1 MSRDR
6 DTASA
11 LIAEARRCF
20 TEANLA
26 DPATDARVLVAGIL
40 GLSLSDVVMRGDI
53 AVCREEAER
62 VRAAVV
68 RRCKHEP
75 VHRILGHRA
84 FYGLDLRLSPATLE
98 PRPDTEILVD
108 SVLPHLKRTI
118 AEKGSARL
126 LDLGVGTGAIALA
139 LLKECPQARAVG
151 SDISEEALSTAES
164 NAYINGVAERFET
177 VRSAWFA
184 CIDGRFDIIVSNPPY
199 IPTGVVA
206 ELDPEVRDYDPLAA
220 LDGGEDGLDAYRALA
235 AGAGAFLEP
244 RGLVAVEIG
253 YDQKD
258 SVTALF
264 EAAGFSLLEARRD
277 HGGNDRVL
285 LFTTRNCCKC

>member
-1 MSRDR
+1 MSEQS
-6 DTASA
+6 DTASV
-11 LIAEARRCF
+11 LIAEARRRF
-20 TEANLA
+20 AEAELG
-26 DPATDARVLVAGIL
+26 DPSTDARVLVAGIL
-40 GLSLSDVVMRGDI
+40 GLSLSDVVMRSDI
-53 AVCREEAER
+53 AVSHEEAER
-62 VRAAVV
+62 VRAAIA

-84 FYGLDLRLSPATLE
+84 FYGLDLRLSPETLE

-108 SVLPHLKRTI
+108 CVLPHLKRMI

-151 SDISEEALSTAES
+151 SDISEEALSTAER

-177 VRSAWFA
+177 VRSAWFSH
-184 CIDGRFDIIVSNPPY
+184 IEGRFDIIVSNPPY

-206 ELDPEVRDYDPLAA
+206 ELDPEVRNYDPLTA
-220 LDGGEDGLDAYRALA
+220 LDGGQDGLDAYRALST
-235 AGAGAFLEP
+235 GAGDYLLAN
-244 RGLVAVEIG
+244 GLVAVEIG
-253 YDQKD
+253 YDQKK

-264 EAAGFSLLEARRD
+264 ENAGFSLLEAHRD
-277 HGGNDRVL
+277 YGGNDRVL
-285 LFTTRNCCKC
+285 LFTTRNCCAC

>member
-1 MSRDR
+1 MIGDR
-6 DTASA
+6 DTATA
-11 LIAEARRCF
+11 LIAEARRRF
-20 TEANLA
+20 AEASLG
-26 DPATDARVLVAGIL
+26 DPATDARVLVAGVL
-40 GLSLSDVVMRGDI
+40 GLSLSDVLMRGDV
-53 AVCREEAER
+53 AVSRKEAEQ
-62 VRAAVV
+62 VREAIS
-68 RRCKHEP
+68 RRCKREP

-84 FYGLDLRLSPATLE
+84 FYGLDLQLSPATLE

-139 LLKECPQARAVG
+139 FLKECPQVRAVG
-151 SDISEEALSTAES
+151 SDISEEALSTAER
-164 NAYINGVAERFET
+164 NAHINGVAERFET

-184 CIDGRFDIIVSNPPY
+184 CIEGRFDIIVSNPPY

-220 LDGGEDGLDAYRALA
+220 LDGGQDGLDAYRALST
-235 AGAGAFLEP
+235 GAGNFLEP
-244 RGLVAVEIG
+244 GGLVAVEIG
-253 YDQKD
+253 YDQKN

-264 EAAGFSLLEARRD
+264 DAAGFCLIEARRD
-277 HGGNDRVL
+277 YGGNDRVL
-285 LFTTRNCCKC
+285 LFTTRNCCAC

>member
-6 DTASA
+6 DTASV

-20 TEANLA
+20 AEANLA

-53 AVCREEAER
+53 AVSHEEAER

-108 SVLPHLKRTI
+108 CVLPHLKRMI

-164 NAYINGVAERFET
+164 NAYINGIGERFET
-177 VRSAWFA
+177 VQSAWFA
-184 CIDGRFDIIVSNPPY
+184 SIEGRFDIIVSNPPY

-220 LDGGEDGLDAYRALA
+220 LDGGQDGLDAYRALST
-235 AGAGAFLEP
+235 GAGNFLEP
-244 RGLVAVEIG
+244 GGLVAVEIG
-253 YDQKD
+253 YDQKN

-264 EAAGFSLLEARRD
+264 EAGGFCLIEARRD
-277 HGGNDRVL
+277 YGGNDRVL
-285 LFTTRNCCKC
+285 LFTTRNCCAC